1 MFFQQKKFRGPSF
14 EQPFTLRNSL
24 SISPLLLKRSSSK
37 PSQAHRKIA
46 EQLQLDNLLL
56 LLLDCCSLHVIIEMF
71 YITNSSPG
79 RVHCAM
85 SPPRR
90 VARNSQWGESVLG
103 VWGLSPQPSE
113 ANGSLGANP
122 PAARGWGFG
131 GKSPSR
137 RRHGGLGAEP
147 PALESFAFFFA
158 KITSF

>member
-90 VARNSQWGESVLG
+90 VARNSQWGGLFWGSGGGAPSRRRPMGVWGRIPQLPEAGGLGANPPAAGGTG
-103 VWGLSPQPSE
+103 VWGLSPQRSKV
-113 ANGSLGANP
+113 L
-122 PAARGWGFG
+122 
-131 GKSPSR
+131 
-137 RRHGGLGAEP
+137 H
-147 PALESFAFFFA
+147 FFLQ
-158 KITSF
+158 K